1 MTVTLYAE
9 FTARPGTEDAV
20 AELVRDLTTRV
31 REEPGNVIFEP
42 STLDS
47 APRRWFVYEVYRDAE
62 AFQAHISADYGA
74 AFNAALG
81 PLIEEDGSQ
90 LTWLTPAV

>member
-9 FTARPGTEDAV
+9 FTARPGAEDAV
-20 AELVRDLTTRV
+20 AGLVRELTVRV
-31 REEPGNVIFEP
+31 REEPGNVLFEP
-42 STLDS
+42 ATLQGE
-47 APRRWFVYEVYRDAE
+47 PRRWFVYEVYRDAA

-74 AFNAALG
+74 AFNSALG